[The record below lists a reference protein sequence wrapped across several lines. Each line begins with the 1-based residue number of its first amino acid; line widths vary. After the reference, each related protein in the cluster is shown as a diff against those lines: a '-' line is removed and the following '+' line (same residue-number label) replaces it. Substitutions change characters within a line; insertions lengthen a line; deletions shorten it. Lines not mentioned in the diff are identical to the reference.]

1 MKNVYGY
8 ISNDN
13 FIETGFTE
21 KGAKIAAT
29 KAGSE
34 EVGYRSYINN
44 MYVNTSMKVCG
55 YWSESGYMWDLEK

>member
-1 MKNVYGY
+1 MNKSIYGY
-8 ISNDN
+8 AYYGGS

-29 KAGSE
+29 RAGSS

-44 MYVNTSMKVCG
+44 MYIATS
-55 YWSESGYMWDLEK
+55 EKIDGKWITYKN